1 MTASEKRL
9 SLGSSIRP
17 ALCRSRPVMVPDE
30 LSRAGRARSMV
41 GSGPE
46 ATAGEVLRAE
56 GGAGV
61 AGTALGGSVPAP
73 TRGFSI
79 SIEPP
84 HLAHLVRARARPPS
98 LASSNLYRAWQL
110 GQTTIMTCSPFG
122 IES

>member
-1 MTASEKRL
+1 
-9 SLGSSIRP
+9 
-17 ALCRSRPVMVPDE
+17 MVPEE

-46 ATAGEVLRAE
+46 EREGDVLRADA
-56 GGAGV
+56 GTGV

-84 HLAHLVRARARPPS
+84 HLAHLVRARERPPS

-110 GQTTIMTCSPFG
+110 GQTTIMAASPFG
-122 IES
+122 IESIIRKRPLLECRVD